1 MKYLLDL
8 VTNPVFLSAAVSWFT
23 AQSMKMIIETIKNGF
38 DPKRLSGG
46 GGMPSSHSATVTG
59 LVFATAIEFGLGG
72 FEFPMALFFAII
84 VIYDARG
91 VRYQTGRQSSILNQ
105 MREQE
110 ISAGRKPA
118 VDIPLDEN
126 IGHSIPE
133 IIAGCLTGAVCGTI
147 ISLLLS

>member
-8 VTNPVFLSAAVSWFT
+8 VKNPVFLSAAVSWFT
-23 AQSMKMIIETIKNGF
+23 AQCVKMIIESVKNGF

-59 LVFATAIEFGLGG
+59 LVCAAAMKFGMGG

-91 VRYQTGRQSSILNQ
+91 VRYQTGRQSRILNR

-110 ISAGRKPA
+110 LAAGREPA
-118 VDIPLDEN
+118 SDIHLDEN
-126 IGHSIPE
+126 MGHTIPE
-133 IIAGCLTGAVCGTI
+133 IIAGCLTGAACAVVVC
-147 ISLLLS
+147 LLL